1 MINIKSKKDFI
12 RLSVEKYLVN
22 TTSKNITDLLKKVY
36 KLTKAIKIKSDIFI
50 NRKSN
55 KGYINFKKLNISINF
70 KFFYTEKD
78 KFDRNFLKVKDIILI
93 NKGEVVKVW
102 K

>member
-1 MINIKSKKDFI
+1 MINIKGKKDII

-36 KLTKAIKIKSDIFI
+36 KLTKDIKIKSDISI
-50 NRKSN
+50 DRKSN
-55 KGYINFKKLNISINF
+55 KGYINFKKLNASINF

-78 KFDRNFLKVKDIILI
+78 KFDRNFLRIKDIIFI
-93 NKGEVVKVW
+93 YKGEVIKQW